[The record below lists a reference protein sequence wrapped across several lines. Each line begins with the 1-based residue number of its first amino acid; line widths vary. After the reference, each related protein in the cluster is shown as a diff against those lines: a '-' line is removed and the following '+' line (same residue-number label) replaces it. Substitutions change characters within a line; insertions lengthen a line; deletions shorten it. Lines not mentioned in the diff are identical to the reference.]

1 MGLIPYWAKDPTIGN
16 RMINARAET
25 LTDKPAFKELVG
37 SRQEQTALKGDAD
50 AVLHRILH

>member
-1 MGLIPYWAKDPTIGN
+1 MIPYWAKDPTIGN

-50 AVLHRILH
+50 AVLQRILH